1 MDLDLIPAF
10 VLRAHRP
17 MRCGDVCDCGS
28 SPPGRPN
35 HHRSRAAAAAAADGD
50 GRDPEIGYCCFK
62 WEIYVGENDVEI

>member
-1 MDLDLIPAF
+1 
-10 VLRAHRP
+10 

-35 HHRSRAAAAAAADGD
+35 HHRSRAAAADTDGD